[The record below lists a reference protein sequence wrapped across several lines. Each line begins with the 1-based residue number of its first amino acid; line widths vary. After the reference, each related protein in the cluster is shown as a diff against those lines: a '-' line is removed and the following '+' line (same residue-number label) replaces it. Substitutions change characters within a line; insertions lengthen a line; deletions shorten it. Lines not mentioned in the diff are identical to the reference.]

1 MKKRNGIV
9 VDYNVDHYKRGYFPP
24 LREDNYL
31 LSPNYHFILQPPEG
45 KQQIAGNI

>member
-1 MKKRNGIV
+1 MISMKKRNGIV

-31 LSPNYHFILQPPEG
+31 LSVCERPANKSQVEISDF
-45 KQQIAGNI
+45 